1 MDQTTKPE
9 GNASL
14 EEGNIF
20 DEFVQSQK
28 VGSEVQKMQEV
39 EERDFF
45 FYAGKINGTLLG
57 INILLFFLIFLGFLY
72 LYIQNGATKKEYAF
86 LKPVCSLLLGKSEF

>member
-1 MDQTTKPE
+1 MDQNTKPE
-9 GNASL
+9 ANVSL

-45 FYAGKINGTLLG
+45 FYAGKINAAVLG
-57 INILLFFLIFLGFLY
+57 VNILLFFLIFLGFLY
-72 LYIQNGATKKEYAF
+72 LYIQNGATKKEYVF
-86 LKPVCSLLLGKSEF
+86 LKPACSLFLGKSEF